1 VFFSLFPSRMPLMS
15 KLECFVCLPRLPWSV
30 SLRKSFTDCLFGCI
44 DLLLQVVCGDES
56 FFYFFWVSNAK
67 QMRIQVCLD
76 RVVSKQVNHWCI
88 VPLREEKR
96 FSSSSTTSICMSSYP
111 RRGFAAFP
119 DSSLGVD
126 YLNGHSQVCIFS
138 RYWRPVHLWSIHL
151 GFY

>member
-1 VFFSLFPSRMPLMS
+1 MEMSLF
-15 KLECFVCLPRLPWSV
+15 
-30 SLRKSFTDCLFGCI
+30 
-44 DLLLQVVCGDES
+44 
-56 FFYFFWVSNAK
+56 FFFFWVSNAK

-126 YLNGHSQVCIFS
+126 YLNGHSQVCILS
-138 RYWRPVHLWSIHL
+138 RIDDLFIYGVYI
-151 GFY
+151 